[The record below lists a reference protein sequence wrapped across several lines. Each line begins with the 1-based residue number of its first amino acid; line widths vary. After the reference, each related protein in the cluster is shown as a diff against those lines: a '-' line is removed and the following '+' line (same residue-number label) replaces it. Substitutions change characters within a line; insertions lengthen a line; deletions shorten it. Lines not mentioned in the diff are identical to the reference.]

1 MKDIIQFLNESKTFD
16 ANTKVSMGD
25 SATLLKFLKDDI
37 ENLDGTIKVT
47 GDGIKYNNILIP
59 GTKLSA
65 RMTAG
70 EYADILVSYINDQNE
85 KQEKSAKKLIVK
97 KPRKNAGVPRGN
109 YGAKEKMDARAE
121 KRNQE
126 IIHSN

>member
-25 SATLLKFLKDDI
+25 SAALLKFLKDDI

-85 KQEKSAKKLIVK
+85 KQENSSKKLIVK
-97 KPRKNAGVPRGN
+97 KPRKNAGIPRGN

>member
-1 MKDIIQFLNESKTFD
+1 MKNLIQFLNEAKTFD

-25 SATLLKFLKDDI
+25 SAALLKFLKDDI

-59 GTKLSA
+59 GTKLST

>member
-1 MKDIIQFLNESKTFD
+1 MKNLIQFLNEAKTFD

-25 SATLLKFLKDDI
+25 SAALLKFLKDDI

-121 KRNQE
+121 KE
-126 IIHSN
+126 IKK

>member
-1 MKDIIQFLNESKTFD
+1 MKNLIQFLNEAKTFD

-25 SATLLKFLKDDI
+25 SAALLKFLKDDI

-85 KQEKSAKKLIVK
+85 KQENSSKKLIVK

>member
-1 MKDIIQFLNESKTFD
+1 MKDIIQFLNEAKTFD
-16 ANTKVSMGD
+16 ADTKVSMGD
-25 SATLLKFLKDDI
+25 SAALLKFLKDDI

-85 KQEKSAKKLIVK
+85 KQENSSKKLIVK
-97 KPRKNAGVPRGN
+97 KLRKNAGIPRGN